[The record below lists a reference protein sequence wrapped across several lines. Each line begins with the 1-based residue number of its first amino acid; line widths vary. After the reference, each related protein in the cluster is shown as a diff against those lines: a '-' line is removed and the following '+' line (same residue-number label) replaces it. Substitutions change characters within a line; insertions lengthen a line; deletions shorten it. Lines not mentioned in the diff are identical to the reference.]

1 MEWLNDFAPILT
13 AIAAVISAIAVFLVA
28 RWTMKHS
35 KQQEELNRLHLDS
48 LTAQEHANSKEAHTI
63 NHFHTRKTI
72 HLEHAG
78 KLLGEIKF
86 WAEKCVVSR
95 TRTQFGTH
103 QQIAAKMSLAF
114 EKLSKYEMC
123 YPYAF
128 KNKNQEKFQEK
139 LGELMA
145 LVNNIENMTHSMHFN
160 KDSYVWKTAI
170 KEFEDEL
177 KPFIERLQTDLNKL
191 LEPAQP
197 LVTKE

>member
-1 MEWLNDFAPILT
+1 MIMEWLNDIAPILT

-28 RWTMKHS
+28 RLTIKHN

-86 WAEKCVVSR
+86 WAEKCVVPR

-114 EKLSKYEMC
+114 EKLSQYEMC
-123 YPYAF
+123 YHYAF
-128 KNKNQEKFQEK
+128 KDQADFQKK

-145 LVNNIENMTHSMHFN
+145 LVNNIENMTHDDAF
-160 KDSYVWKTAI
+160 VAAI
-170 KEFEDEL
+170 KEFEGEL
-177 KPFIERLQTDLNKL
+177 KPFIESLQTDLNEL
-191 LEPAQP
+191 IGSAQP
-197 LVTKE
+197 TVTRE

>member
-1 MEWLNDFAPILT
+1 MVMEWLNDFAPILT

-28 RWTMKHS
+28 RLTIKHN

-63 NHFHTRKTI
+63 NHFHTRKTM

-95 TRTQFGTH
+95 TRTQFGTR

-123 YPYAF
+123 YHYAF
-128 KNKNQEKFQEK
+128 EDQADFQKK

-145 LVNNIENMTHSMHFN
+145 LVNNIENMTYDDAFVAAV
-160 KDSYVWKTAI
+160 KK
-170 KEFEDEL
+170 FEDEL
-177 KPFIERLQTDLNKL
+177 KPFIESLQTDLNEL
-191 LEPAQP
+191 IGSAQP
-197 LVTKE
+197 TVTRE

>member
-1 MEWLNDFAPILT
+1 MEWLNDFAPVLT

-28 RWTMKHS
+28 RLTIKHN

-63 NHFHTRKTI
+63 NHFHTRKTM

-114 EKLSKYEMC
+114 EKLSKYAMC

-128 KNKNQEKFQEK
+128 KDQEKFQDK

-145 LVNNIENMTHSMHFN
+145 LVNNIENMTHDDAFVAAV
-160 KDSYVWKTAI
+160 KK
-170 KEFEDEL
+170 FEDEL
-177 KPFIERLQTDLNKL
+177 KPFIESLQTDLNEL
-191 LEPAQP
+191 IGSAQP
-197 LVTKE
+197 TVTRE

>member
-1 MEWLNDFAPILT
+1 MEWLNDFAPVLT

-35 KQQEELNRLHLDS
+35 KQQEELNRLHLDR

-86 WAEKCVVSR
+86 WAEKCAVSR

-114 EKLSKYEMC
+114 EKLSKYAMC

-128 KNKNQEKFQEK
+128 KDQEKFQDK
-139 LGELMA
+139 LGDLMA

-177 KPFIERLQTDLNKL
+177 KQFIESLQTDLNKL